1 MLARPTDTPDASP
14 RLGPLPSRAL
24 AERSAVFD
32 NAARHSQK
40 VRALKVALPVL
51 GATMAA
57 LFLYHSF
64 FSTPAPAE
72 IVAEDSAVAEGK
84 LVMANPKLQGYT
96 ADDRSYSVSARRAVQ
111 DITNEAVIDLQGIS
125 ATLPISDK
133 ASARIDT
140 ERGEFDRMAN
150 TLMIDNDITIST
162 TDGASARLGSAKV
175 DLAAG
180 RMTTDRPVEIHA
192 NGATITADG
201 MSVEENGKRVVF
213 DKRVRVHIVL
223 PHSGTASQ

>member
-1 MLARPTDTPDASP
+1 MLARPTDTPDAST
-14 RLGPLPSRAL
+14 RLGPRPSRAL
-24 AERSAVFD
+24 TERSAVFN

-51 GATMAA
+51 AATMAV
-57 LFLYHSF
+57 LFLYQSF

-72 IVAEDSAVAEGK
+72 IIAQDSAVAEGK

-96 ADDRSYSVSARRAVQ
+96 SDDRPYSVSAQRAVQ

-125 ATLPISDK
+125 ATLPISEK

-140 ERGEFDRMAN
+140 ERGEFDRMMN
-150 TLMIDNDITIST
+150 TLVIDNAITIST
-162 TDGASARLGSAKV
+162 TDGASARLASARV
-175 DLAAG
+175 DLAEG

-213 DKRVRVHIVL
+213 EKRVRVHIVL
-223 PHSGTASQ
+223 PQAETASQ